1 MQLDIPSGWHLP
13 PRPCSHCLLKWSLR
27 IGLRIVGPGEDVE
40 LRKAQA
46 VRTKSL
52 ATLEPD
58 GYSSDSFRLIEQE
71 LLLATDRREAAKCV
85 LR

>member
-13 PRPCSHCLLKWSLR
+13 PRPCSPDLLKWSLR
-27 IGLRIVGPGEDVE
+27 IGLRIVEPGEDVE

-58 GYSSDSFRLIEQE
+58 GCNIGSFRRTKQG
-71 LLLATDRREAAKCV
+71 LLLVADRIVAARCA